1 MKKLNI
7 MKNVKLSL
15 KLSVGFGLVLI
26 LTGIVAYTG
35 YLGLQKTAHNSEM
48 ADAANQIIVHMLEAR
63 RAEKNFIISGYA
75 VRAGETQNS
84 VEKMD
89 TLIVEFKDQLT
100 TVYNRLQVQADR
112 DIIAKIQTELD
123 NYYNTFTRYVQLE
136 DQKIAANDN
145 MVKKGGDVLAVVAEM
160 EADQQTKLKNEL
172 EADAGM
178 TVINT
183 RLSKVQ
189 EANSLVKLML
199 EARRNEKNFII
210 NGDTES
216 VTQVHATI
224 NKMVALLENLKERF
238 QDVTNTEQADKIIA
252 SIKEYETAFNTYVGA
267 VQQQNQHEATLI
279 EAARAVQT
287 EADGLRTL
295 QKAKMVQ
302 AQTVAINQT
311 GTVSLLALLVGLIT
325 AVALTRIITVPVG
338 KLRRISEQISQG
350 DVNVA
355 IDIDQKD
362 EIGQLAN
369 AFRRLAEYVQ
379 TMAGAAERLANS
391 DLTVSVTP
399 KSPQDVLG
407 NAFAQMIANWREL
420 VNQITDTARNVSAAS
435 MQLSAAADQSGQAT
449 GQITTTIQQVTTGI
463 TQQTAD
469 MSRAMTIVDQLARA
483 LDGIAKGAQEQATAV
498 SKSVGITS
506 QMTDAIQQ
514 VAENAQTG
522 AAESAQATQA
532 AHMGAKTIEATI
544 AGMKSIQAKVG
555 VSTQKVEEMGRR
567 SDQIGT
573 ILATIEDIASQTNL
587 LALNAAIEAA
597 RAGEHGKGFAVV
609 ADEVRK
615 LAEKSAT
622 ATKEISGL
630 IREIQQTVT
639 EAVTAMNEGA
649 TEVETGVSKADEAGQ
664 ALNHIL
670 KAAEQVNR
678 QVDAI
683 AAAAQQMNASA
694 QELVQSMETVS
705 AVVEE
710 NTASAEEMAASSS
723 EVSASIENLSS
734 VSQENSA
741 AAEEVSAGAQEM
753 HAQVEEV
760 SASAQSLNEMAEGL
774 TVLIAQFKLA
784 ENNDISAQIELF
796 KQCHLRWVKRLQDVV
811 DGKVK
816 LHQENVDTHTECILG
831 QWYYKRG
838 QTDLGHLPQF
848 KAIEQ
853 PHTQMHQKV
862 IDVVAAYNRG
872 DIRAAKQGVLD
883 VERLSHNIVALLND
897 LEKTITQSVS
907 SPSQET
913 RVTYVS

>member
-1 MKKLNI
+1 
-7 MKNVKLSL
+7 MKNVKLAL

-48 ADAANQIIVHMLEAR
+48 ADAASQIIVHMLEAR
-63 RAEKNFIISGYA
+63 RNEKNFIISGYA

-89 TLIVEFKDQLT
+89 ALMVEFNSQLT
-100 TVYNRLQVQADR
+100 DVHDQLQVQADR
-112 DIIAKIQTELD
+112 DIITQIQTELG
-123 NYYNTFTRYVQLE
+123 NYYSTFTQYVHLE

-145 MVKKGGDVLAVVAEM
+145 MVKKGGDVLAVVDEM
-160 EADQQTKLKNEL
+160 EADQQAKLKNEL
-172 EADAGM
+172 EAGASM
-178 TVINT
+178 TVINN
-183 RLSKVQ
+183 RLSKVHD
-189 EANSLVKLML
+189 ANSLVKLML

-210 NGDTES
+210 FGDTES
-216 VTQVHATI
+216 VTQVQATI
-224 NKMVALLENLKERF
+224 NEMVTLLENLKERF
-238 QDVTNTEQADKIIA
+238 QDVANNEQADTIIA
-252 SIKEYETAFNTYVGA
+252 SIKEYETAFNSYVDA
-267 VQQQNQHEATLI
+267 VQQQNENETALI
-279 EAARAVQT
+279 ETARTVQN
-287 EADGLRTL
+287 EADNLRTL
-295 QKAKMVQ
+295 QKAKMAQ
-302 AQTVAINQT
+302 AQTTAINQT
-311 GTVSLLALLVGLIT
+311 GLVALLALLFGLIT
-325 AVALTRIITVPVG
+325 AVTLTRSITVPVG
-338 KLRRISEQISQG
+338 KLRRISEKIAQG
-350 DVNVA
+350 DVNVT
-355 IDIDQKD
+355 IDINQKD
-362 EIGQLAN
+362 EIGQLAD
-369 AFRRLAEYVQ
+369 AFRRLTEYVQ
-379 TMAGAAERLANS
+379 TMAIAAERLANS
-391 DLTVSVTP
+391 DLTVNVAP
-399 KSPQDVLG
+399 KSKQDVLG
-407 NAFAQMIANWREL
+407 NAFAKMLGNLRQL

-435 MQLSAAADQSGQAT
+435 IQLSAAADQSGQAT
-449 GQITTTIQQVTTGI
+449 GQITATIQQVTTGI

-469 MSRAMTIVDQLARA
+469 MSRAMTTVDQLARA
-483 LDGIAKGAQEQATAV
+483 LDGVAKGAQEQAMAV
-498 SKSVGITS
+498 SKSVGITG
-506 QMTDAIQQ
+506 QMTQAIQQ

-522 AAESAQATQA
+522 AAESAQATKA
-532 AHMGAKTIEATI
+532 AHMGAKTIETTI

-555 VSTQKVEEMGRR
+555 ISTQKVEEMGRR

-639 EAVTAMNEGA
+639 EAVTAMKEGA
-649 TEVETGVSKADEAGQ
+649 TEVETGVARADEAGQ

-670 KAAEQVNR
+670 KAAEQVNQ

-723 EVSASIENLSS
+723 EVSAVIENLSS

-741 AAEEVSAGAQEM
+741 AVEEVSAGAQEM

-760 SASAQSLNEMAEGL
+760 SASAQSLNEQAEGL
-774 TVLIAQFKLA
+774 TVLVAQFKLA
-784 ENNDISAQIELF
+784 ENNDVNAQIELF
-796 KQCHLRWVKRLQDVV
+796 KQSHLRWVKRLQDVV

-816 LHQENVDTHTECILG
+816 LHQENIDTHTECVLG
-831 QWYYKRG
+831 QWYYHRG
-838 QTDLGHLPQF
+838 QADLGHLPQF

-853 PHTQMHQKV
+853 PHMQMHQKV

-872 DIRAAKQGVLD
+872 DIRTAKQGIFD
-883 VERLSHNIVALLND
+883 VERLSHSIVATLND
-897 LEKTITQSVS
+897 LEKTVTQTAS
-907 SPSQET
+907 SPSKET
-913 RVTYVS
+913 LVTYFS